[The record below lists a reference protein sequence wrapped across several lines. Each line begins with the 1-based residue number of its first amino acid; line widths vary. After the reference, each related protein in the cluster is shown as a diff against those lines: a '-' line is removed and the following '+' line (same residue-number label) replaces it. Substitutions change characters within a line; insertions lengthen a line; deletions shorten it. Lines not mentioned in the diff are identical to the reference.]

1 MNKFLTETFNDSINV
16 KQKTLLA
23 CSDEINDTSKLIKS
37 VLYNGNKILIC
48 GNGGSASDSQHFAA
62 ELMVRY
68 KKERD
73 PFPAIALNTDSSII
87 TASSNDYDFSIV
99 FSRQIEALGNEGD
112 LLIAISTSGNSTN
125 IVKAIEIAN
134 LKKMHTVLLTGLKEG
149 KCSNLNIDKI
159 IQVQSV
165 VTARIQETHILILHY
180 ICSFIERDLID
191 V

>member
-1 MNKFLTETFNDSINV
+1 MNKFLTETFNNSINV

-23 CSDEINDTSKLIKS
+23 CSDNINDASRLIKS
-37 VLYNGNKILIC
+37 VLNNGNKILLC

-68 KKERD
+68 KKERQ

-99 FSRQIEALGNEGD
+99 FSRQIEALGNIGD
-112 LLIAISTSGNSTN
+112 LLIAISTSGNSLN
-125 IVKAIEIAN
+125 IVKAIETAN
-134 LKKMHTVLLTGLKEG
+134 LKKMHTVLLTGINEG
-149 KCSNLNIDKI
+149 KCSQLNIDNI
-159 IQVQSV
+159 INVQSD

-180 ICSFIERDLID
+180 ICSYIERDL
-191 V
+191 